1 MEWKELF
8 KKTRRPESGA
18 RNIHTAQ
25 PEVPEGLMKKCNAC
39 KAAILTED
47 VKKNYYICP
56 KCHNY
61 FRVHAYRR
69 VEMIGDPGSF
79 EEWDRGIAESNPLN
93 FKGYPEKVEALKQK
107 TKLDEAATTGRL
119 TINGSPAAVAV
130 CDGAL

>member
-61 FRVHAYRR
+61 FRVHALPAGGDDRR
-69 VEMIGDPGSF
+69 SGEVLRS
-79 EEWDRGIAESNPLN
+79 GIAESQRATPLN
-93 FKGYPEKVEALKQK
+93 FEGYPDKVEALRRKQSW
-107 TKLDEAATTGRL
+107 TRLRLPGEAHRL
-119 TINGSPAAVAV
+119 TEARRR
-130 CDGAL
+130 